1 MKTEALKT
9 VTKKRHVLSFL
20 SAFTVD
26 DRRKCIKKCAFSYVN
41 ALAGTGEKQN
51 EHASVVVFL
60 FSLTQKRTL
69 KYALVSSG
77 PKERP
82 SA

>member
-41 ALAGTGEKQN
+41 ALAWTGEKQN
-51 EHASVVVFL
+51 EHASVVVKVFL

-69 KYALVSSG
+69 KYSLV
-77 PKERP
+77 
-82 SA
+82 